1 MFIELRISLR
11 SLQEGK
17 GLDATDTVK
26 SSDWPVSLYRPVN
39 RKPICH
45 YWWVHSSHTP
55 KHFPPWQ
62 LSTNLT
68 TCTCTSK
75 LFTVDFNMKVRL
87 KLIVAKQIISGTKKV
102 NIRYLHTWVTDITE
116 LFTVRLNGII
126 IVWYFWWKLKQNKLN
141 NYTENY
147 LRKKIT
153 HKNNT
158 WCTIFISTI
167 SSCTV

>member
-11 SLQEGK
+11 SLQGGK
-17 GLDATDTVK
+17 GLNATDTVK
-26 SSDWPVSLYRPVN
+26 SSDWPVSLYHRVN
-39 RKPICH
+39 GKPICPKNLSWPTPPKH
-45 YWWVHSSHTP
+45 IIDKYNLSHTP
-55 KHFPPWQ
+55 KYFPPRQ

-126 IVWYFWWKLKQNKLN
+126 IVWYFWWKLKQNKIN

-147 LRKKIT
+147 LFCKKENYT
-153 HKNNT
+153 
-158 WCTIFISTI
+158 
-167 SSCTV
+167 

>member
-1 MFIELRISLR
+1 MSTF
-11 SLQEGK
+11 
-17 GLDATDTVK
+17 K
-26 SSDWPVSLYRPVN
+26 SHSRTNHRVN
-39 RKPICH
+39 GKPICPKNLSWPTPPKH
-45 YWWVHSSHTP
+45 IIDKYNSSHTP

-68 TCTCTSK
+68 TCTSK

-126 IVWYFWWKLKQNKLN
+126 IVWYFWWKLKQNKIN